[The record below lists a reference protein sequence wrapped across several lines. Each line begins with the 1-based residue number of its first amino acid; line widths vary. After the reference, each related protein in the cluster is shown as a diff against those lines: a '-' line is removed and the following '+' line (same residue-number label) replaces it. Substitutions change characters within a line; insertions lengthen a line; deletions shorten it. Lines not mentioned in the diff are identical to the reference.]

1 MTGYVRQKHNVPVA
15 EKRVGAA
22 LSVVSP
28 QYTAQRR
35 TSTTRAVNPIP
46 YRADYFG
53 HKLHIDQNEKLV
65 MYGVTHVAAID
76 GHSRF
81 VVAGTTMPVKNN
93 LTIYKEIYKYGMH
106 LFSFVK
112 CTRSY
117 FLMFCPSFDALL
129 SCFSGQVFYLYI
141 FLMLFPRCPC
151 PLPLKIAVRTLF

>member
-1 MTGYVRQKHNVPVA
+1 MTGYVRKKYKVAIA

-22 LSVVSP
+22 LSMVSP
-28 QYTAQRR
+28 WYTAQRR
-35 TSTTRAVNPIP
+35 RAVNPIP

-93 LTIYKEIYKYGMH
+93 LTIYREIYKYGFY
-106 LFSFVK
+106 LLSFVK
-112 CTRSY
+112 CTSRYFWISY
-117 FLMFCPSFDALL
+117 PSFDALL
-129 SCFSGQVFYLYI
+129 SCFSGQFFQNISNAFFLIAPAFYH
-141 FLMLFPRCPC
+141 
-151 PLPLKIAVRTLF
+151 